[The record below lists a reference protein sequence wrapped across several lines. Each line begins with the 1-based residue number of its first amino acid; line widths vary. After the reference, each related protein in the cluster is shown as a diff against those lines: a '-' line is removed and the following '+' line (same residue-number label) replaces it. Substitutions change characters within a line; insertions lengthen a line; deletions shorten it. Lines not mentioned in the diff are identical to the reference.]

1 MAKLTV
7 ECIND
12 TFVQTLEVAGKKY
25 VNTYVP
31 YRYGYKIL
39 EPALEEQFGLD
50 YPDAADSL
58 LDKIEDI
65 GFPDEIREALEALS
79 EMEAAMVPVQ
89 EEPESNNTR

>member
-1 MAKLTV
+1 MAKLMV
-7 ECIND
+7 EHIND

-39 EPALEEQFGLD
+39 EQALEEQFGLD

-58 LDKIEDI
+58 LDKIENI
-65 GFPDEIREALEALS
+65 GFPDEIQEALEALS
-79 EMEAAMVPVQ
+79 EIEAAIVPVQ